1 MLEFTGPD
9 GLHFGVL
16 RELVDVVAKP
26 HSIVLQQ
33 SWLNGNTQV
42 DWRLANMTHIFR
54 NSQKMSM
61 VATDLSVL
69 PQCQDRLWKG

>member
-42 DWRLANMTHIFR
+42 DW
-54 NSQKMSM
+54 
-61 VATDLSVL
+61 
-69 PQCQDRLWKG
+69 

>member
-54 NSQKMSM
+54 K
-61 VATDLSVL
+61 DRKSVV
-69 PQCQDRLWKG
+69 

>member
-9 GLHFGVL
+9 GLHSGVL

-33 SWLNGNTQV
+33 SWLNGNTHV
-42 DWRLANMTHIFR
+42 DCRLANMTHIFR
-54 NSQKMSM
+54 NGQKMSM

-69 PQCQDRLWKG
+69 PQGQDSLWKG

>member
-33 SWLNGNTQV
+33 SWLNGNMQV
-42 DWRLANMTHIFR
+42 DWRLANEHGSYRPISLT
-54 NSQKMSM
+54 SG
-61 VATDLSVL
+61 
-69 PQCQDRLWKG
+69 PG